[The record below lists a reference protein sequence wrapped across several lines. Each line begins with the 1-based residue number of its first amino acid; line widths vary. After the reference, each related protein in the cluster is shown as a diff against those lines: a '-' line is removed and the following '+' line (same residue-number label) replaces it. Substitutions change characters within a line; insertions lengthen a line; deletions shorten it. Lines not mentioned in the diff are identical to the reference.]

1 MVVQGSC
8 FCNGHA
14 HRCVPIDGGHAHQG
28 MVHGRC
34 VCHHN
39 TAGENCERCMDF
51 HHDTPWRPGGE
62 HAANICRRCQC
73 HGLSNSC
80 HFDAARFEATG
91 GVSGG
96 VCDDCGH
103 QRAGPQCERCRP
115 FFYKDPLRDMNDPH
129 ACIPCE
135 CSAEGSR
142 SSECDVL
149 SGQCVCKENVEGR
162 RCDRC
167 KPGFFNMRREDPDG
181 CQACRC
187 HPMGSLRS
195 CDQLTGSC
203 ECNRLATGHLCD
215 RCVEG
220 FWGLGNSQVSCSPC
234 DCDVG
239 GAVSSGCSPEDGQ
252 CHCLP
257 NMIGRRCSDPAPG
270 YFLPSLELFLY
281 EAELAAPLVTETSG
295 TPTNAPIPISSRLN
309 PTCEEYFRSLGYD
322 FKFVNGQIFLIRKT
336 RGLARRQRQLSSIPL
351 DPGHS
356 LQIIPGQTILDQPD
370 TWTGWG
376 LVRVAEGAG
385 LRFTVDNIPSSME
398 YHLVIHYK
406 TETPSDWL
414 ASVSIIMTSPGDQAC
429 SRDPAG
435 SQSLVLPENIREGLL
450 DSTLCLNAGA
460 RYFVDVVFKK
470 SSGADGSGSF
480 LLIDSMGLIPST
492 ETGQDFCSQTDQ
504 HTARCF
510 GLNRETNPQ
519 VDLSEICTELIRKMS
534 LRVYGGPVVCRCHH
548 IGSVRH
554 SCSRMGGICECQPNV
569 IGRCCDACAPLTFGF
584 GPDGCKSCHCDLQG
598 SVSPLCDEVTG
609 QCDCRPDVTGQ
620 RCDHCGAGFWG
631 FPFCRRCDCN
641 GLSDDCDVQTGECRS
656 CRLNAAGPRCDRCQD
671 GYFGEPV
678 AGLSCQ
684 LCSCPDVQD
693 SGRFFATTCQYDPQS
708 HSATCL
714 CREGHT
720 GPRCDRCVGGYF
732 GDLSLPGAG
741 CKPCPCNNN
750 IDIDGAGACDS
761 LTGECLRCLGNTTG
775 PRCQHCKPGFYGN
788 ALERD
793 CKECSCERRGTEV
806 TQCPLGSPCVCDP
819 GTGQCPCRTGVTGD
833 LCDTCE
839 DRFWNLKGPSG
850 CQACGCDPLNSASSV
865 CDKVTGQCPC
875 RAEFGGRQCDECGEN
890 HFGNPDLQCVSCDC
904 NLEGTLRPSCD
915 PETGECLCRPGV
927 TGIFCDECAPSYS
940 SAFPACEPCHPC
952 TALWRES
959 VTDVQ
964 KAGERM
970 KTFIPLSPDQGQLRD
985 RPQRQRMLEV
995 HSLMDRLTN
1004 LSRLSLKN
1012 LEKMEKFCSKMGK
1025 LKDALNPNLILV
1037 DLSPLL
1043 DTDIENIRLE
1053 FKKLLKVLKEKAI
1066 QDLDQKEEDVEEFRD
1081 EIKKLLKNFLLDENK
1096 VNHAHKSLEDSIETR
1111 QQAEQKL
1118 GTCKNLTPLEKKIKD
1133 LSVVPLNRQ
1142 VCGHPTLDDCSGC
1155 GGALCRFGLGRRK
1168 CGGPNCDGALPVS
1181 QNASETAR
1189 QTKNQ
1194 ISLFSSGLENFRN
1207 KVLRAGQRAKETNE
1221 QAKDSQERINQRLS
1235 TFEKEKNKTKEL
1247 IQRARDYLRDDS
1259 VPPEDIEK
1267 MAQTVLRIQLPR
1279 SPAQVQSMI
1288 DEIHRLLSSTKH
1300 LPDRK
1305 DLEQKNKAALDLLQK
1320 AQELKEKIA
1329 GIDVRKVTKDIY
1341 DAERAQDQANE
1352 DLETA
1357 SQDQDQAKDRIQK
1370 IKDKVMKIE
1379 VKLMTD
1385 RPEDLRKEVELLK
1398 KKTQQNRDVADEA
1411 LQTADAALNSTD
1423 TDLEDVLKLFEVLKL
1438 KNSTGVVPGEAE
1450 ERVRKIK
1457 EEAENMRKLV
1467 EDKLVQIQ
1475 DLDHKVKGQMEE
1487 KQKKLSEL
1495 SELLKTVETL
1505 QEEISERA
1513 EKYASC
1519 T

>member
-1 MVVQGSC
+1 LSQPYLSLCIALPSLSLTLPFPSSPFLSHQCSDSFCSPQPGDLMIGRASQLWASSTCGLDGPESYCIVGYLEKCFFCDSRLPYDRHGNQNSHRIDNIITTYEHDRKKQWWQSENGVHQVSIRLDLETVFQFSHMILTFKSFRPVAMLVERSKDFGQTWKVFRYFSDDCSLHFPSVPIDSAHSVDDVICDSRYSGSEPSTNGEVNIDKPLAFFIFNVNPYSPSVQDLITLTNIRVNFTHLFTLGDTLLSRRRRDPQNKYYYALYNMVVQGSC

-181 CQACRC
+181 CQGEVLLLFYTYF
-187 HPMGSLRS
+187 HTKNLYS
-195 CDQLTGSC
+195 C
-203 ECNRLATGHLCD
+203 
-215 RCVEG
+215 

-281 EAELAAPLVTETSG
+281 EADTDLKFLVVFVCIRMSSCVFIQVRHDVTLSAPMRKLRSN
-295 TPTNAPIPISSRLN
+295 TPPM
-309 PTCEEYFRSLGYD
+309 
-322 FKFVNGQIFLIRKT
+322 VQ
-336 RGLARRQRQLSSIPL
+336 QLSSIPL

-406 TETPSDWL
+406 TEVSRLLTT
-414 ASVSIIMTSPGDQAC
+414 SVCPGFQ
-429 SRDPAG
+429 
-435 SQSLVLPENIREGLL
+435 
-450 DSTLCLNAGA
+450 
-460 RYFVDVVFKK
+460 
-470 SSGADGSGSF
+470 
-480 LLIDSMGLIPST
+480 MGLIPST

-1012 LEKMEKFCSKMGK
+1012 LEKMEKFCSKMG
-1025 LKDALNPNLILV
+1025 
-1037 DLSPLL
+1037 
-1043 DTDIENIRLE
+1043 
-1053 FKKLLKVLKEKAI
+1053 
-1066 QDLDQKEEDVEEFRD
+1066 
-1081 EIKKLLKNFLLDENK
+1081 
-1096 VNHAHKSLEDSIETR
+1096 
-1111 QQAEQKL
+1111 
-1118 GTCKNLTPLEKKIKD
+1118 
-1133 LSVVPLNRQ
+1133 SVVLFKDSLPADYVPVHLQ

-1221 QAKDSQERINQRLS
+1221 QAKDSQERINQRL
-1235 TFEKEKNKTKEL
+1235 N
-1247 IQRARDYLRDDS
+1247 DS

-1320 AQELKEKIA
+1320 AQELKTPVI
-1329 GIDVRKVTKDIY
+1329 
-1341 DAERAQDQANE
+1341 
-1352 DLETA
+1352 
-1357 SQDQDQAKDRIQK
+1357 
-1370 IKDKVMKIE
+1370 IE

-1423 TDLEDVLKLFEVLKL
+1423 TLFEVLKL

-1475 DLDHKVKGQMEE
+1475 GKTFLSRTDRWVWSTAVICTTCTTWVCRSGPQGQGADGRKAKEAVG
-1487 KQKKLSEL
+1487 
-1495 SELLKTVETL
+1495 TF
-1505 QEEISERA
+1505 
-1513 EKYASC
+1513 
-1519 T
+1519 